1 VIPVLLVVALG
12 VAVLAWVAL
21 PLRRGPELDVPLP
34 SQQLEEANAEK
45 RAALVAIVD
54 LENER
59 VTGKL
64 SESDFEV
71 LRSEY
76 ETQALVALREAD
88 ALRDSTFDDD
98 ELEKE
103 IADLRERLRCP
114 NCGAA
119 RRPGEPCAQCG
130 S

>member
-1 VIPVLLVVALG
+1 MIPVLLIAALG
-12 VAVLAWVAL
+12 VAVLAWVVL
-21 PLRRGPELDVPLP
+21 PMRRGPQLDEPLP
-34 SQQLEEANAEK
+34 SQHLEEANAKK

-59 VTGKL
+59 ATGKL
-64 SESDFEV
+64 SESDFAV
-71 LRSEY
+71 LRTEY

-103 IADLRERLRCP
+103 IAVLRERLTCP
-114 NCGAA
+114 NCRAA
-119 RRPGEPCAQCG
+119 RRPGEPCEQCG

>member
-1 VIPVLLVVALG
+1 VIPVLLIALLG
-12 VAVLAWVAL
+12 LAVLAWVAL
-21 PLRRGPELDVPLP
+21 PLRHGPQVDEQLP
-34 SQQLEEANAEK
+34 SLQLEEANAKK
-45 RAALVAIVD
+45 RAALVAILD
-54 LENER
+54 LETEQA
-59 VTGKL
+59 TGKL
-64 SESDFEV
+64 SSGDFSV

-76 ETQALVALREAD
+76 ETKALLALREAD

-103 IADLRERLRCP
+103 IAAVRERLRCP

-119 RRPGEPCAQCG
+119 RRPGEPCKRCG

>member
-1 VIPVLLVVALG
+1 MIPMLLVVAL
-12 VAVLAWVAL
+12 ALTVLAWVAL
-21 PLRRGPELDVPLP
+21 PLRRGTKVDEPLP
-34 SQQLEEANAEK
+34 SQQLEEANAKK
-45 RAALVAIVD
+45 RAALMAIVD
-54 LENER
+54 IENER
-59 VTGKL
+59 ATGKL
-64 SESDFEV
+64 STSDFLA
-71 LRSEY
+71 LRAEY

-103 IADLRERLRCP
+103 IAAIRERLRCP

-119 RRPGEPCAQCG
+119 RRPGEPCEQCG

>member
-1 VIPVLLVVALG
+1 VIPILLIAALG
-12 VAVLAWVAL
+12 IAVLVWVAR
-21 PLRRGPELDVPLP
+21 PLRRGPVVDEPLP
-34 SQQLEEANAEK
+34 SQQLEEANAKK
-45 RAALVAIVD
+45 RGALLAIVD
-54 LENER
+54 IENER

-64 SESDFEV
+64 SQTDFMA

-76 ETQALVALREAD
+76 ETQALLALREAD
-88 ALRDSTFDDD
+88 ALRDSTFDDE

-103 IADLRERLRCP
+103 IAAIRERLRCP

-119 RRPGEPCAQCG
+119 RRPGEPCERCG